1 MFFFSQT
8 YTIQGTPRDG
18 GMLPRSLDVVFNSI
32 CNKQYLSSNLKPKMF
47 GEVQKLTNEQ
57 EMVENRIRNAVI
69 NAGEKEVGL

>member
-1 MFFFSQT
+1 
-8 YTIQGTPRDG
+8 
-18 GMLPRSLDVVFNSI
+18 MLPRSLDVVFNSI

>member
-1 MFFFSQT
+1 
-8 YTIQGTPRDG
+8 
-18 GMLPRSLDVVFNSI
+18 
-32 CNKQYLSSNLKPKMF
+32 MF